1 MIMLYNQFSVLLGG
15 LMHIPVIILVLRLI
29 ENIYNNR
36 TWTAEEMN

>member
-36 TWTAEEMN
+36 TWTAGEMN